1 MALPTSAL
9 IYGPKDLEGYW
20 SHSNI
25 QYLEGVVAGGIGA
38 IVEDVDPRVFEQWCN
53 NVWEMV
59 VSRTQILEYN
69 GFSPPVPTE
78 TFTDS
83 RTFYR
88 TEPDSSDPWTLEY
101 PRPQIFYQTGPDAY
115 ELQHPVYQY
124 VNDPVPVDIAPEAPD
139 CTFYVKDGRL
149 KCVVFSTI
157 GTDLDSFTLT
167 PDSITIEGSKT
178 IDYFG
183 GTRTETSTLIATIT
197 RRFYEPTP

>member
-9 IYGPKDLEGYW
+9 VYGPKDVQGYW

-25 QYLEGVVAGGIGA
+25 QYLEGVVAGGIGV

-59 VSRTQILEYN
+59 VNRTQIFEYS
-69 GFSPPVPTE
+69 GFSPPVPTD

-88 TEPDSSDPWTLEY
+88 TRPDSSDPWTTEY
-101 PRPQIFYQTGPDAY
+101 PRPQIFYQSGSDAY
-115 ELQHPVYQY
+115 ELQHPFYLPNPDPP
-124 VNDPVPVDIAPEAPD
+124 NDDMPLEAPD

-149 KCVVFSTI
+149 KCVVLPTLF
-157 GTDLDSFTLT
+157 TDLDSFTLT
-167 PDSITIEGSKT
+167 PDSITIESSRT
-178 IDYFG
+178 IDYSG